1 MSLKQL
7 LLLTALVLLFT
18 LQRATG
24 LAAQVESA
32 QQQAKQAQQEVA
44 EARKLTLASEKY
56 ETQLMNITKYAPL
69 SAGAIPGHDYAG
81 DPSLTASG
89 KKLVPGKTAAAGENI
104 PFGTEIYVEGQGW
117 YVVEDRGGNIGP
129 NDIDLSCKSKEEA
142 IAFGQQQLLVIF
154 KHINK

>member
-44 EARKLTLASEKY
+44 EARKLTLASEK
-56 ETQLMNITKYAPL
+56 I
-69 SAGAIPGHDYAG
+69 
-81 DPSLTASG
+81 
-89 KKLVPGKTAAAGENI
+89 
-104 PFGTEIYVEGQGW
+104 
-117 YVVEDRGGNIGP
+117 
-129 NDIDLSCKSKEEA
+129 
-142 IAFGQQQLLVIF
+142 
-154 KHINK
+154 